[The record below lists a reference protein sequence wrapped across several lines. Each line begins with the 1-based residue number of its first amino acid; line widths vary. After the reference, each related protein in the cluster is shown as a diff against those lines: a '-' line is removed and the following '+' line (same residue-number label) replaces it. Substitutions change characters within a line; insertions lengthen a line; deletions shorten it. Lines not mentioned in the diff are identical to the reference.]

1 MTSPYPIPKTLP
13 FESELYSERRKKL
26 ANLLGS
32 NGVAIIPTAPEQA
45 RNRDSDFLFRHDS
58 YFYYL
63 TGFTEPNAVLVI
75 FSNGDSTL
83 FCQPKDL
90 EREIWDGYRLGPD
103 SALARLGVTSAHS
116 IHDIDTQMPLLLEN
130 TSSLWYPF
138 SVHKGLPTRIEGWL
152 NIVLSKI
159 RSGVTSPKM
168 LCDLCSL
175 LDEMRL
181 IKDSHEINLMKMAA
195 QISAQGHIKAMQFC
209 ASNIKQKKV
218 ICEYHLDAELLY
230 EFRRNG
236 SEYPAYASIVASGA
250 NACVL
255 HYRADKAP
263 IVDGDLVLIDAGC
276 EFASYAGDIT
286 RTFPANGRYSKT
298 QRAVYDVV
306 LESQYAAVSATRSG
320 ALFTDPHQAALRVLS
335 KGLLDLGILNRNE
348 HGGVEDVIEQ
358 KNYLPYFMHRT
369 SHWLGMDVHDCGSY
383 TEPITSEP
391 HKSITPRILQP
402 GMVLTIEPG
411 LYIRPAPNVPSEFH
425 NIGIRIEDDA
435 LVTDGPCDLFSR
447 AVPVDPLEIERL
459 MS

>member
-1 MTSPYPIPKTLP
+1 MSTHTLYP
-13 FESELYSERRKKL
+13 SELYRARRKKL
-26 ANLLGS
+26 ATLLGS
-32 NGVAIIPTAPEQA
+32 NGVAIIPTADEQP

-63 TGFTEPNAVLVI
+63 TGFTEPNAVLVV
-75 FSNGDSTL
+75 FANGDSTL

-103 SALARLGVTSAHS
+103 SAVPSLGITTAHS
-116 IHDIDTQMPLLLEN
+116 IRDIDTQMPIMLEN
-130 TSSLWYPF
+130 ASSLWYPF
-138 SVHKGLPTRIEGWL
+138 TIHKGLSQRIEGWFKT
-152 NIVLSKI
+152 VLSKS
-159 RSGVTSPKM
+159 RSGITSPNM
-168 LCDLCSL
+168 LCDVCCL

-181 IKDSHEINLMKMAA
+181 IKDSHEIDLMRKAA

-209 ASNIKQKKV
+209 SSSIKQNLAL
-218 ICEYHLDAELLY
+218 CEYHLDAELLY

-276 EFASYAGDIT
+276 EYASYAGDIT
-286 RTFPANGRYSKT
+286 RTFPANGRFSKS

-306 LESQYAAVSATRSG
+306 LESQYAAVGATRAG
-320 ALFTDPHQAALRVLS
+320 AMFTDPHQAALKVLS

-348 HGGVEDVIEQ
+348 HGGVDDVIEN
-358 KNYLPYFMHRT
+358 KHYFPYFMHRT

-383 TEPITSEP
+383 IEPINTGSLN
-391 HKSITPRILQP
+391 SVSPRVLHP

-411 LYIRPAPNVPSEFH
+411 LYIRPAKNVPEEFH

-435 LVTDGPCDLFSR
+435 LVTNGACELFSR
-447 AVPVDPLEIERL
+447 AVPVDALEIEHL